1 MAGGQGSECAKQ
13 PDSEMKKLVLIGGG
27 GHCKSCI
34 DVIEASGAY
43 RIVGIL
49 DTADKVGQTV
59 CGYPIVGTDDKIGE
73 FARIGYAFHITV
85 GQLRSPAV
93 REKIFGTLRELKAET
108 PVIISPLA
116 RVSSHARVGEG
127 TIVMHFALVNA
138 DAEIGENCIINNRA
152 LVEHDAV
159 VGNHCHIS
167 TGAILNGGVKVGD
180 GSFVGSGAVTKE
192 YAEIPAGSFVKAN
205 SIVK

>member
-1 MAGGQGSECAKQ
+1 
-13 PDSEMKKLVLIGGG
+13 MKKLVLIGGG

-34 DVIEASGAY
+34 DVIEAAGTF

-49 DTADKVGQTV
+49 DSADKVGQMV
-59 CGYPIVGTDDKIGE
+59 CGHSIVGTDDMIEE
-73 FARIGYAFHITV
+73 FAKLGHAFHITV
-85 GQLRSPAV
+85 GHMKSPSIRERIFEKLRS
-93 REKIFGTLRELKAET
+93 IKAEI

-116 RVSSHARVGEG
+116 RVSAHAEVGDG

-138 DAEIGENCIINNRA
+138 DAEVGVNCIINNRA

-159 VGNHCHIS
+159 VGDHCHVS
-167 TGAILNGGVKVGD
+167 TGAILNGNAQL
-180 GSFVGSGAVTKE
+180 GSRSFFGSGAVSIE
-192 YAEIPAGSFVKAN
+192 GAIIAEGSFVKAN